1 MQQKV
6 KTKLPNN
13 QLFDLTVKNESLS
26 NRIEELEKEVTHL
39 QKQKGG
45 YVKNNNEY
53 REEILELN
61 AQLKSK
67 DIRIKS
73 LSQQI
78 DGLRLDVK
86 QSETNYNIVVYETA
100 GLRLALQSI
109 KSKWWYKLFNW

>member
-1 MQQKV
+1 MQQKT

-45 YVKNNNEY
+45 FVKNNNEY

-67 DIRIKS
+67 DVRIKS
-73 LSQQI
+73 LNQQV
-78 DGLRLDVK
+78 DGLKLDINYSELNHDK
-86 QSETNYNIVVYETA
+86 QLIENKAITEE
-100 GLRLALQSI
+100 LQSI
-109 KSKWWYKLFNW
+109 KSKWWYKLFNL

>member
-53 REEILELN
+53 REHISDLN

-73 LSQQI
+73 LNQQV
-78 DGLRLDVK
+78 DGLRLDIK
-86 QSETNYNIVVYETA
+86 QAETNYNIVVYETA
-100 GLRLALQSI
+100 GLRLSLQSI

>member
-67 DIRIKS
+67 DIKIEHQKQYIFCLTLDIK
-73 LSQQI
+73 Q
-78 DGLRLDVK
+78 V
-86 QSETNYNIVVYETA
+86 ETNHDVELHKRINLKSE
-100 GLRLALQSI
+100 LNSI